1 MPRLML
7 LAEEMRM
14 RRQETPN
21 ITMVDSVTGA
31 TREDRREAA
40 ILTGHYLGVRQV
52 SYTNRQGG

>member
-1 MPRLML
+1 ML

-14 RRQETPN
+14 RRQVTPS